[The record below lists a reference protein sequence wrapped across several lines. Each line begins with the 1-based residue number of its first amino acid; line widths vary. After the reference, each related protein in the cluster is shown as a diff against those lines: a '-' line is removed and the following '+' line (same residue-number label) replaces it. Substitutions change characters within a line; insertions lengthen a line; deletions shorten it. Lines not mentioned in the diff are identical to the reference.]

1 MVALQVYLV
10 GKRKK
15 NMLNIS
21 ITTDQVIEEDMRDY
35 LEQFLTLMI
44 LLRALMHT
52 IHYRKMKK

>member
-44 LLRALMHT
+44 LLRVLMHT
-52 IHYRKMKK
+52 IHYGKIKK